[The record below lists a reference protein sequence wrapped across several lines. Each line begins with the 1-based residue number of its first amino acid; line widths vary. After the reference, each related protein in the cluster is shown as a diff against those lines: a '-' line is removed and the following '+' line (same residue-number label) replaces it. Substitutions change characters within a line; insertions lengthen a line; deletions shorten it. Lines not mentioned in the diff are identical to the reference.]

1 MTSNTVMRAARLR
14 FRAVI
19 NLLVI
24 IRIGGGHI
32 VSSTILM
39 MVVVVIVIVMVVLA
53 AALLVLVE
61 LLVVHLSDAFDLFES
76 DRALAE
82 GAGGVH
88 HEPLLDAGRMEVV
101 ANVTGQGGYKRVLI
115 EIH

>member
-1 MTSNTVMRAARLR
+1 MTSHAVMRAARLR

-39 MVVVVIVIVMVVLA
+39 MVVVVIVMVVLA

-61 LLVVHLSDAFDLFES
+61 LLVVHLSDAFDLFKS

-82 GAGGVH
+82 GTGGVH

-101 ANVTGQGGYKRVLI
+101 TNVTGQGGHKRVLI